1 MTTELG
7 TPLRISLFQFDSFI
21 LGWVRQEVGDI
32 RRGTADLSGRS
43 RAVGV

>member
-1 MTTELG
+1 MATELG
-7 TPLRISLFQFDSFI
+7 TLLRISLFQCDSFI
-21 LGWVRQEVGDI
+21 LGWVRQEGGDI